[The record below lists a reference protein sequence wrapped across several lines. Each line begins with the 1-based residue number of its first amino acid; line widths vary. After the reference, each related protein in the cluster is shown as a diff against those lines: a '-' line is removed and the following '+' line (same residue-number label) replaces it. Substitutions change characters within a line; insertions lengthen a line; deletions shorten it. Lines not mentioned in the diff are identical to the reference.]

1 MEHLECED
9 AYMNGHAR
17 RALTSAQVASAC
29 ELMDCGGLTIN
40 STAAK
45 LGVHRSTLYRA
56 LRRDAVDRILRLGRY
71 RLSVPV
77 SPGRRKAM
85 NREAARESRI
95 ANRADSGDAELREF
109 LDAALDEIANL
120 K

>member
-1 MEHLECED
+1 
-9 AYMNGHAR
+9 
-17 RALTSAQVASAC
+17 
-29 ELMDCGGLTIN
+29 
-40 STAAK
+40 
-45 LGVHRSTLYRA
+45 
-56 LRRDAVDRILRLGRY
+56 
-71 RLSVPV
+71 
-77 SPGRRKAM
+77 M